1 MGKSLRGMAIT
12 AASGGGRAL
21 SGTMI
26 VLAIGLLCSL
36 ECTVLAVDDGAGLH
50 TADAPAPAEDNL
62 LKLSESAEDQEQ
74 LSSEK
79 LENDPIPAPR
89 ADVAD
94 PRADPYTYKEL
105 NGFVIKETA
114 VKLAGD
120 PKDPLLSVLAM
131 CQNACNSDN
140 LCRGFSFKASSDPR
154 SPFEAKCYVTNV
166 GLIYHWGWDLH
177 VRGVNIN
184 AQGQEIPSTK
194 FYNFPGM
201 TVHTEVGRF
210 EKINLEQ
217 CHERCTELT
226 KQEDDHKC
234 QSYSYNRD
242 KQQCVLSEDRINYDP
257 EYDYYENKQRVDG
270 DPSELSD
277 DTKKRKIIERDEEL
291 AAKKAK
297 KLRLKMESKE
307 REEKLAEMQRNQVAK
322 RVAAEA
328 KGKMVANKEVQAKA
342 DELKLKETATS
353 KAAREQGEYLESV
366 QKARFQV
373 AHASKNV
380 KKHMLARQ
388 LVSSQ
393 KFHKKQA
400 KQKEEAK
407 EEKHKITKAKNVSRN
422 KARLFASRDARTHL
436 RIRQKSLE
444 LVTQATLLA
453 TQQRLSTGQE
463 LPGERERVE
472 AETKLKVELA
482 MAKHNLMA
490 LQGHIRNITI
500 TILADSGTFAQAK
513 NDRTKLYTTKMETFK
528 QQCKD
533 KLAHEEEKENHMK
546 LEEQKKKFKEK
557 ASKTHRRRASRK
569 RATRRRRAS

>member
-1 MGKSLRGMAIT
+1 MGRGMAIT

-26 VLAIGLLCSL
+26 VLALGLLCNL
-36 ECTVLAVDDGAGLH
+36 ECTVLAVDDGAGLL
-50 TADAPAPAEDNL
+50 TADAPAPAENNL

-120 PKDPLLSVLAM
+120 PNDPLLSVLAV
-131 CQNACNSDN
+131 CQNKCNSDK

-177 VRGVNIN
+177 VRGVKIN

-217 CHERCTELT
+217 CHERCTELA
-226 KQEDDHKC
+226 KKEDDHKC

-242 KQQCVLSEDRINYDP
+242 TQQCVLSEDRINYDP

-270 DPSELSD
+270 DPAELSD

-297 KLRLKMESKE
+297 RLRLKMESKE
-307 REEKLAEMQRNQVAK
+307 REEKLAEMQRNQAAK

-342 DELKLKETATS
+342 DELTLKQTETN

-373 AHASKNV
+373 AHASKKV

-393 KFHKKQA
+393 KSRNKLA

-407 EEKHKITKAKNVSRN
+407 EEKYKITKAKNVSRN

-472 AETKLKVELA
+472 AETKLRGELA
-482 MAKHNLMA
+482 MARHNLMA

-500 TILADSGTFAQAK
+500 TILADSETFAQAK
-513 NDRTKLYTTKMETFK
+513 NDRTRLYTTQMETFK
-528 QQCKD
+528 QECKD

>member
-62 LKLSESAEDQEQ
+62 LKLSESAEDQEH

-89 ADVAD
+89 ADIAD
-94 PRADPYTYKEL
+94 PRADPYTYKEM

-114 VKLAGD
+114 VKFAGD

-131 CQNACNSDN
+131 CQNAFNSDN
-140 LCRGFSFKASSDPR
+140 LCRGFSFKASSDPQ
-154 SPFEAKCYVTNV
+154 SPFEAKCYATNV

-177 VRGVNIN
+177 VRGVKIN

-226 KQEDDHKC
+226 KKEDDHKC

-257 EYDYYENKQRVDG
+257 DYDYYENKQRVDG
-270 DPSELSD
+270 DPAELSD

-297 KLRLKMESKE
+297 RLRVKMESKE
-307 REEKLAEMQRNQVAK
+307 REDKLAEMQRNQVAK
-322 RVAAEA
+322 RVDAEA
-328 KGKMVANKEVQAKA
+328 KGKT
-342 DELKLKETATS
+342 ETN

-366 QKARFQV
+366 QKARLQA

-393 KFHKKQA
+393 KFHKKIA
-400 KQKEEAK
+400 KQKEVAK
-407 EEKHKITKAKNVSRN
+407 EEKYKVTKAKNVSRN
-422 KARLFASRDARTHL
+422 KARLFASRDVRTHL

-444 LVTQATLLA
+444 LYTQATLLA

-472 AETKLKVELA
+472 AEQILIGELA
-482 MAKHNLMA
+482 KAKRNLLV
-490 LQGHIRNITI
+490 LQGHIRAITQK
-500 TILADSGTFAQAK
+500 ILTKSEGFATAK
-513 NDRTKLYTTKMETFK
+513 KDRTKLYVSKMETFK
-528 QQCKD
+528 QQTKD
-533 KLAHEEEKENHMK
+533 NLVHEEEKEKHMK
-546 LEEQKKKFKEK
+546 LEEQKKKIKEK
-557 ASKTHRRRASRK
+557 ASKKAK
-569 RATRRRRAS
+569 

>member
-1 MGKSLRGMAIT
+1 
-12 AASGGGRAL
+12 
-21 SGTMI
+21 
-26 VLAIGLLCSL
+26 
-36 ECTVLAVDDGAGLH
+36 
-50 TADAPAPAEDNL
+50 
-62 LKLSESAEDQEQ
+62 
-74 LSSEK
+74 
-79 LENDPIPAPR
+79 
-89 ADVAD
+89 
-94 PRADPYTYKEL
+94 
-105 NGFVIKETA
+105 
-114 VKLAGD
+114 
-120 PKDPLLSVLAM
+120 
-131 CQNACNSDN
+131 
-140 LCRGFSFKASSDPR
+140 
-154 SPFEAKCYVTNV
+154 
-166 GLIYHWGWDLH
+166 
-177 VRGVNIN
+177 
-184 AQGQEIPSTK
+184 
-194 FYNFPGM
+194 M

-226 KQEDDHKC
+226 KQEYDHKC

-242 KQQCVLSEDRINYDP
+242 TQQCVLSEDRINYDP

-270 DPSELSD
+270 DPAELSD

-291 AAKKAK
+291 VANKAK
-297 KLRLKMESKE
+297 RLRGKMESKE
-307 REEKLAEMQRNQVAK
+307 REDKLAEMQRNQAAK

-342 DELKLKETATS
+342 DELTLKQTETN

-366 QKARFQV
+366 QKASLQV

-388 LVSSQ
+388 LVSSR
-393 KFHKKQA
+393 KSRNKLA
-400 KQKEEAK
+400 KQKEESK
-407 EEKHKITKAKNVSRN
+407 EEKYKITKAKNVSRN

-472 AETKLKVELA
+472 AETKLRGELA
-482 MAKHNLMA
+482 MARHNLMA
-490 LQGHIRNITI
+490 LQGHIRNITV
-500 TILADSGTFAQAK
+500 TILADSETFAQAK
-513 NDRTKLYTTKMETFK
+513 NDRTKLYTTQMETFK
-528 QQCKD
+528 QECKD

>member
-1 MGKSLRGMAIT
+1 MAIT

-26 VLAIGLLCSL
+26 VLAVGLLCSL

-89 ADVAD
+89 ADIAD

-114 VKLAGD
+114 VTLAGD

-131 CQNACNSDN
+131 CQKSCNSDN
-140 LCRGFSFKASSDPR
+140 LCRGFSFKASSDPQ
-154 SPFEAKCYVTNV
+154 SPFQAKCYVTNV

-177 VRGVNIN
+177 VRGVKIN

-201 TVHTEVGRF
+201 TVHTVVGRF

-226 KQEDDHKC
+226 KKEDDHKC

-257 EYDYYENKQRVDG
+257 DYDYYENKQRVDG
-270 DPSELSD
+270 DPAELSD
-277 DTKKRKIIERDEEL
+277 DTKKRKLVERDEEL
-291 AAKKAK
+291 AAKKSK
-297 KLRLKMESKE
+297 KLRLKMESQE

-366 QKARFQV
+366 EKARLQV

-388 LVSSQ
+388 LVSSE
-393 KFHKKQA
+393 KYLKKLA
-400 KQKEEAK
+400 KQKEAAK
-407 EEKHKITKAKNVSRN
+407 EEKYKITKAKKVSRN
-422 KARLFASRDARTHL
+422 VRTHL
-436 RIRQKSLE
+436 RIRQESLE
-444 LVTQATLLA
+444 LYTQATLLA

-472 AETKLKVELA
+472 AEQRLIGELA
-482 MAKHNLMA
+482 KAKRNLLV
-490 LQGHIRNITI
+490 LQGHIRAITQK
-500 TILADSGTFAQAK
+500 ILTKSESFATAK
-513 NDRTKLYTTKMETFK
+513 KDRTKLYTAEMETFK

-533 KLAHEEEKENHMK
+533 KLVAEEEKENHMK
-546 LEEQKKKFKEK
+546 LEEQKKKIKEK
-557 ASKTHRRRASRK
+557 ASKKAK
-569 RATRRRRAS
+569 

>member
-1 MGKSLRGMAIT
+1 MAIT

-26 VLAIGLLCSL
+26 VLAVGLLCSL

-89 ADVAD
+89 ADIAD
-94 PRADPYTYKEL
+94 PRADPYTYKEM

-114 VKLAGD
+114 VKFAGD

-140 LCRGFSFKASSDPR
+140 LCRGFSFKASSDPQ
-154 SPFEAKCYVTNV
+154 SPFQAKCYVTNV

-177 VRGVNIN
+177 VRGVKIN

-201 TVHTEVGRF
+201 TVHTEVGRV

-226 KQEDDHKC
+226 KKEDDHKC

-242 KQQCVLSEDRINYDP
+242 TQQCVLSEDRINYDP

-270 DPSELSD
+270 DPAELSD

-328 KGKMVANKEVQAKA
+328 KGKM
-342 DELKLKETATS
+342 ETN

-366 QKARFQV
+366 QKARLQV

-393 KFHKKQA
+393 KFHKKIA
-400 KQKEEAK
+400 KQKEVAK
-407 EEKHKITKAKNVSRN
+407 EEKYKVTKAKNVSRN
-422 KARLFASRDARTHL
+422 KARLFASRDVRTHL
-436 RIRQKSLE
+436 QIRQKSLE
-444 LVTQATLLA
+444 LYTQATLLA

-463 LPGERERVE
+463 LPGERV
-472 AETKLKVELA
+472 
-482 MAKHNLMA
+482 
-490 LQGHIRNITI
+490 
-500 TILADSGTFAQAK
+500 
-513 NDRTKLYTTKMETFK
+513 
-528 QQCKD
+528 
-533 KLAHEEEKENHMK
+533 
-546 LEEQKKKFKEK
+546 
-557 ASKTHRRRASRK
+557 
-569 RATRRRRAS
+569 